1 MRKAGVPQREYRKVS
16 DSERTVHLVSDSER
30 TVHREKSVTRYD
42 VQRYSLVRA
51 TQKEGSLP
59 TDLDTAVCQAGDS
72 RFVQTCDLRRETP
85 GTGPWRERPV
95 TDQTQV
101 TCVTPA
107 VPKRQVSIA
116 VQVSIARTT
125 SSHGERF

>member
-1 MRKAGVPQREYRKVS
+1 MGTVGTFWRNGVVLKAKITCPHTSQ
-16 DSERTVHLVSDSER
+16 TWTMFH
-30 TVHREKSVTRYD
+30 
-42 VQRYSLVRA
+42 
-51 TQKEGSLP
+51 
-59 TDLDTAVCQAGDS
+59 S

-95 TDQTQV
+95 TDKTQV

-116 VQVSIARTT
+116 VQVSITQRRYMTT
-125 SSHGERF
+125 QKLVLL

>member
-1 MRKAGVPQREYRKVS
+1 M
-16 DSERTVHLVSDSER
+16 
-30 TVHREKSVTRYD
+30 
-42 VQRYSLVRA
+42 RA

-116 VQVSIARTT
+116 VQVSIALRRYMENGSHTEWFSASVTT
-125 SSHGERF
+125 FDVKPIRQFAALTIGR